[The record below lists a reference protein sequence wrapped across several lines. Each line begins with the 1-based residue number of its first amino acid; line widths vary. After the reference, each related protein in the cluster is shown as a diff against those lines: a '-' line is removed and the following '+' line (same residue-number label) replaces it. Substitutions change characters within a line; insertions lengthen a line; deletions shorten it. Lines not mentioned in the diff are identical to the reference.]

1 MKALRRIYAS
11 LIYIFLYAPIVILIL
26 FSFNESSSKTKFTGF
41 SLKWYRELFEN
52 PSIMSALVY
61 TLICALLSSLI
72 ATVIGTVTAVGINK
86 MRKGPKNFLMNLTY
100 IPMLNPE
107 IVTGVSLMLLFAF
120 LNFGLGFSTM
130 LLAHISFNIPYV
142 IISVLPKLK
151 QMNPHLYEAALDLG
165 AHPLYAFC
173 NVVLPEIKS
182 GIVTGFLFAVTMSI
196 DDFVISFFTTG
207 NGVQNLSTYIYSAT
221 KRGIKPEINALSALM
236 FAVMLVLLL
245 IVNSRDDSKK
255 EPSKK

>member
-1 MKALRRIYAS
+1 MKALRRIYTF
-11 LIYIFLYAPIVILIL
+11 LIYLFLYAPIIILIV

-41 SLKWYRELFEN
+41 SLKWYKELISN
-52 PSIMSALVY
+52 PDILSALFY

-72 ATVIGTVTAVGINK
+72 ATVIGTISAVGINK
-86 MRKGPKNFLMNLTY
+86 MRKGPKTLLMNLTY

-120 LNFGLGFSTM
+120 INISQGFSTM

-142 IISVLPKLK
+142 IISVLPKLR

-165 AHPLYAFC
+165 AHPLYAFF

-207 NGVQNLSTYIYSAT
+207 NGVQNLSTYIYTQT
-221 KRGIKPEINALSALM
+221 KTGLKPEVNALSALM
-236 FAVMLVLLL
+236 FAVMLVLLS

-255 EPSKK
+255 EPLKK

>member
-11 LIYIFLYAPIVILIL
+11 LIYIFLYAPIAILIL

-41 SLKWYRELFEN
+41 SLKWYKELFSN
-52 PSIMSALVY
+52 PDILSALFY
-61 TLICALLSSLI
+61 TLICAFLSSLI

-120 LNFGLGFSTM
+120 INIGLGFSTM

-142 IISVLPKLK
+142 IISVLPKLR

-221 KRGIKPEINALSALM
+221 KRGIKPEVNALSALM

-255 EPSKK
+255 EPLKK

>member
-41 SLKWYRELFEN
+41 SLRWYKELFSN
-52 PSIMSALVY
+52 PAIISALFY

-165 AHPLYAFC
+165 AHPLYAFF

-255 EPSKK
+255 EPIKK

>member
-41 SLKWYRELFEN
+41 SLKWYRELLEN

>member
-41 SLKWYRELFEN
+41 SLKWYKELFEN

-61 TLICALLSSLI
+61 TLICAILSSLI
-72 ATVIGTVTAVGINK
+72 ATAIGTVTAVGINK